1 MKKILYI
8 SYDGLLEPL
17 GQSQVLEYQK
27 NLSNKYDIFIISFEK
42 TTLDIKNEFHNSIL
56 KTLKVS
62 NINWYKLSYHKK
74 PSGLATAFDI
84 FIGLLLAIFLIIRFN
99 IKIIHARS
107 YVPSVIALVL
117 KKFMNVKF
125 IFDMRGFWADERV
138 DGGIWKN
145 NSFLYKLAKWF
156 ESKFLS
162 NADHIVSLTNSA
174 IDEIKKFKYID
185 SNIPPHSIIT
195 TCTNLEVFTYQ

>member
-27 NLSNKYDIFIISFEK
+27 KLSKRHEIFIISFEK
-42 TTLDIKNEFHNSIL
+42 ITLDINNEFHSSTLNIL
-56 KTLKVS
+56 KAS
-62 NINWYKLSYHKK
+62 NINWYRLKYHKK

-84 FIGLLLAIFLIIRFN
+84 FTGILYASFLILRFN

-107 YVPSVIALVL
+107 YVPSVIALAM
-117 KKFMNVKF
+117 KKLIGIKF

-138 DGGIWKN
+138 DGGIWRN
-145 NSFLYKLAKWF
+145 NSFLYKF
-156 ESKFLS
+156 VIFC
-162 NADHIVSLTNSA
+162 
-174 IDEIKKFKYID
+174 F
-185 SNIPPHSIIT
+185 
-195 TCTNLEVFTYQ
+195 